1 MSLIYLDNTL
11 NLLLYVNS
19 NLNVFLFQYLLLCF
33 QIYIFFL
40 VFEDHKLV
48 LHFMKRV
55 VLSNQIGFVNCP
67 LIVSGASYLNSLY
80 MQIYH

>member
-1 MSLIYLDNTL
+1 MSLICLDNAL
-11 NLLLYVNS
+11 NLLLYNYS
-19 NLNVFLFQYLLLCF
+19 NLSIFLFQYLLCF

-40 VFEDHKLV
+40 VFEDHKFV
-48 LHFMKRV
+48 LHLIKRA

-67 LIVSGASYLNSLY
+67 LTVSGASYLNSLY